1 MNGPDALAGV
11 RRGVRPMLPETS
23 TELAASAD
31 QDTAAGAVHGTA
43 AGADSPSPRGGASH
57 GPGGRG
63 RRERQGREQ
72 PDGTAK
78 RPAGRPARLS
88 LSNWPVST
96 RLAAVFVVAS
106 VTGLVF
112 GGLRVANAVTEANT
126 YSGTAQLAAL
136 AEQATSFAQ
145 AMENERDVSAGVA
158 AYSTLAAAAAADKAA
173 PKVTGPINAALARQN
188 AALIAAEQATDVQAG
203 RTGSLASAVGSAFPA
218 SIQSRAA
225 DVSAMVGAMPGLRSE
240 LIGQPTS
247 AVIANYSS
255 AIATLFVFN
264 DEITS
269 GSGDAQIADEVRAL
283 GALSR
288 AKDQAS
294 QLRAFVS
301 SALVEA
307 SVNDAGTGKRMA
319 GNPSGTPYNS
329 LGQQALGDAG
339 GLSML
344 TTAQGLEYADLAAFD
359 NAAAPATAN
368 AYLATVAGQPDTNVQ
383 LIEDFISETGDPRQ
397 TFEAVD
403 GHASLGFSQAT
414 VAATWY
420 TNASIEIGQMRTIEA
435 QLVGTIVA
443 RSQSLQQQALQSA
456 VLTAMVTGGA
466 VLLVL
471 LATALVG
478 RTLINP
484 LRRLQADALEIAAVR
499 LPARVAAAA
508 AGTEPGEE
516 PGMVEPVGVHS
527 TDEIGRVAR
536 AFDQVHAEAVRLAGN
551 EAQLRGSL
559 NAMFISLSR
568 RSVPL
573 IDRLGRMID
582 AMEQNED
589 DPDQLGNLFAMDH
602 LVTRMRR
609 NSENLLVL
617 AGEEPVRKW
626 SESVPLTDV
635 TRAAA
640 AEIEQYGRVA
650 LTVQPGIMVSGQVA
664 ADVVHLLAELI
675 ENATLFSP
683 RDTQVRVNVTELRS
697 GGVLIEVRDDG
708 VGISEVRLADMN
720 WRLDHPPV
728 LDVSISRHMGLYAV
742 SRLAARHGIR
752 VKLRPGTPQ
761 GLSALVWLPGG
772 LARHDH
778 TMPGGSHSRTLGT
791 FVVAPVTVRPTTLT
805 RHAVG
810 RHRNGLIGSG
820 EQPVLTG
827 RGEYGRVEYGRVEYG
842 RVEYGR
848 VEYVQGE
855 YVRGDTVRGDTVRG
869 DTVRGDIVRG
879 DTVRGD
885 TVRAEHAARPATAWF
900 AAKRP
905 SGDAAARPAEELAA
919 GWRSTTNGWP
929 TAAGQ
934 GMARQAGRDAGPAGR
949 YQTDEMAAIPEQ
961 AGQTTAGLPR
971 RVPRTSAYPGAGA
984 PDFGLPAD
992 LDGTP
997 VPALG
1002 APADGMAAPHDGP
1015 YREPAYQDQ
1024 ALSRRRS
1031 PEAARSRLSG
1041 FQLGSRE
1048 AVQAGSR
1055 ASHAPHAGEE
1065 NDR

>member
-11 RRGVRPMLPETS
+11 RRGVRLTLSETGAE
-23 TELAASAD
+23 TVASVD
-31 QDTAAGAVHGTA
+31 QDVAGAVPGTTS
-43 AGADSPSPRGGASH
+43 GADSPAGGGGASQ

-63 RRERQGREQ
+63 RRER
-72 PDGTAK
+72 PDRAPAEWTAK
-78 RPAGRPARLS
+78 RPADRPARLS

-112 GGLRVANAVTEANT
+112 GGLRVANAVGAANA
-126 YSGTAQLAAL
+126 YSRTAQLALL
-136 AEQATSFAQ
+136 AQQNTVLAQ
-145 AMENERDVSAGVA
+145 ALEDERDAYAGVT
-158 AYSTLAAAAAADKAA
+158 AYNALVASAAANKAGPA
-173 PKVTGPINAALARQN
+173 VTGPINAALASQT
-188 AALIAAEQATDVQAG
+188 AALAAAEQATDAQAK
-203 RTGSLASAVGSAFPA
+203 RTGVLAAAIGATFPA
-218 SIQSRAA
+218 SLQSRAA
-225 DVSAMVGAMPGLRSE
+225 DVAAMTGAMTGLRSE
-240 LIGQPTS
+240 VSTQPTS
-247 AVIANYSS
+247 AVISNYTS
-255 AIATLFVFN
+255 AIGLLFVFN

-269 GSGDAQIADEVRAL
+269 GSSDAQLADAVRAVD
-283 GALSR
+283 ALSR

-294 QLRAFVS
+294 QQRAFVY
-301 SALVEA
+301 SALLEA
-307 SVNDAGTGKRMA
+307 SVNNAGTGKRGA
-319 GNPSGTPYNS
+319 HSSGAPFNT
-329 LGQQALGDAG
+329 LGPQAVADAG
-339 GLSML
+339 GLPML
-344 TTAQGLEYADLAAFD
+344 TTAQGLASADLAAFD
-359 NAAAPATAN
+359 NAATSAQVN
-368 AYLATVAGQPDTNVQ
+368 DYLATVAGTADTNVQ
-383 LIEDFISETGDPRQ
+383 LIEEFISQTGDPRQ

-403 GHASLGFSQAT
+403 GHVSLGFSRST
-414 VAATWY
+414 VAVTWY
-420 TNASIEIGQMRTIEA
+420 TNASTVIGQMRTIES
-435 QLVGTIVA
+435 QMVGAIVA
-443 RSQSLQQQALQSA
+443 RSQLLQQQAMQSA
-456 VLTAMVTGGA
+456 VLTAIVTGAA

-484 LRRLQADALEIAAVR
+484 LRRLQADALEIAAIR

-508 AGTEPGEE
+508 AGTEAGEE
-516 PGMVEPVGVHS
+516 HGIVEPIGVQS

-573 IDRLGRMID
+573 IDRLARMID

-589 DPDQLGNLFAMDH
+589 DPDQLANLFAMDH

-635 TRAAA
+635 ARAAA
-640 AEIEQYGRVA
+640 AEIEQYGRVQ

-683 RDTQVRVNVTELRS
+683 RDTQVRVTVTELRS

-761 GLSALVWLPGG
+761 GLSALVWLPGA
-772 LARHDH
+772 LARHEH
-778 TMPGGSHSRTLGT
+778 NASGGSHSRTAGS
-791 FVVAPVTVRPTTLT
+791 FVIDPVAIRPTTLT

-810 RHRNGLIGSG
+810 RHRSNLLGSG
-820 EQPVLTG
+820 EQPALAW
-827 RGEYGRVEYGRVEYG
+827 RSDNARVDA
-842 RVEYGR
+842 
-848 VEYVQGE
+848 
-855 YVRGDTVRGDTVRG
+855 VRGD
-869 DTVRGDIVRG
+869 
-879 DTVRGD
+879 
-885 TVRAEHAARPATAWF
+885 HAARPATAWF

-905 SGDAAARPAEELAA
+905 SGDVAARSGEELAA
-919 GWRSTTNGWP
+919 GWRSTTGGWP
-929 TAAGQ
+929 AAPGRA
-934 GMARQAGRDAGPAGR
+934 MAAQAANHDTGPAGR
-949 YQTDEMAAIPEQ
+949 YATDELTAIRE
-961 AGQTTAGLPR
+961 QTTAGLPR
-971 RVPRTSAYPGAGA
+971 RVPRTSAHPAAGA
-984 PDFGLPAD
+984 PDYGLAAE
-992 LDGTP
+992 LDGIPAP
-997 VPALG
+997 VLG
-1002 APADGMAAPHDGP
+1002 APANGMTAPQGGP
-1015 YREPAYQDQ
+1015 YREPPYRDLAYQEQ
-1024 ALSRRRS
+1024 TPTRRRS

-1048 AVQAGSR
+1048 AVQAGPR
-1055 ASHAPHAGEE
+1055 AGQAPRAGEE
-1065 NDR
+1065 NSR

>member
-1 MNGPDALAGV
+1 
-11 RRGVRPMLPETS
+11 MLHETS
-23 TELAASAD
+23 TEMAASAD
-31 QDTAAGAVHGTA
+31 QDAAAGAVPGTA
-43 AGADSPSPRGGASH
+43 TGADSPPPRGGVSHDPGSH
-57 GPGGRG
+57 GW
-63 RRERQGREQ
+63 REQ
-72 PDGTAK
+72 PDGTAE
-78 RPAGRPARLS
+78 RPVKRPARLS

-106 VTGLVF
+106 VSGLVF
-112 GGLRVANAVTEANT
+112 GGLRVANAVTSANA
-126 YSGTAQLAAL
+126 YSRTAQLAAL
-136 AEQATSFAQ
+136 AQQATALAQ
-145 AMENERDVSAGVA
+145 AMENERDVDAGVA
-158 AYSTLAAAAAADKAA
+158 AYSALAAAATAGKAA
-173 PKVTGPINAALARQN
+173 PSVIGPINSALARQN
-188 AALIAAEQATDVQAG
+188 AALIAAEQATDVQAT
-203 RTGSLASAVGSAFPA
+203 RTGSLAGAIGSAFPA
-218 SIQSRAA
+218 SIQSRAG
-225 DVSAMVGAMPGLRSE
+225 DVSTMVSGMPGLRSE
-240 LIGQPTS
+240 LIGQRTS

-294 QLRAFVS
+294 QLRAFVN
-301 SALVEA
+301 SALLEA
-307 SVNDAGTGKRMA
+307 SVNNAATGKHAA
-319 GNPSGTPYNS
+319 GIPSGTPYNS
-329 LGQQALGDAG
+329 LGQQALADAG
-339 GLSML
+339 GLSVL

-403 GHASLGFSQAT
+403 GHASLGFNQST

-420 TNASIEIGQMRTIEA
+420 SNASRQIGQMRTIEA
-435 QLVGTIVA
+435 QLVGAIVA
-443 RSQSLQQQALQSA
+443 RSQSMQQQAMQSA
-456 VLTAMVTGGA
+456 VLTAMLTGGA

-516 PGMVEPVGVHS
+516 PAMVEPVGVQS

-573 IDRLGRMID
+573 IDRLARMID

-589 DPDQLGNLFAMDH
+589 DPDQLANLFAMDH

-683 RDTQVRVNVTELRS
+683 RDTQVRVTVTELRS

-778 TMPGGSHSRTLGT
+778 TMSGGSHSRTLGT
-791 FVVAPVTVRPTTLT
+791 FVVDQVAVRPITLT

-810 RHRNGLIGSG
+810 RHRSSLLGSG

-827 RGEYGRVEYGRVEYG
+827 RGEYA
-842 RVEYGR
+842 
-848 VEYVQGE
+848 
-855 YVRGDTVRGDTVRG
+855 RGDTVRGDMMRG
-869 DTVRGDIVRG
+869 DAGRG

-885 TVRAEHAARPATAWF
+885 TVRAEYATRPATAWF
-900 AAKRP
+900 TAKRP
-905 SGDAAARPAEELAA
+905 SDGAAARSTEEMAA
-919 GWRSTTNGWP
+919 GWRSATNGWP
-929 TAAGQ
+929 TAAGM

-971 RVPRTSAYPGAGA
+971 RVPRTSAHPGSGA

-992 LDGTP
+992 SNGTPVP

-1002 APADGMAAPHDGP
+1002 APADEMAAPYDGP
-1015 YREPAYQDQ
+1015 YREPAYREPAYQEQ

-1041 FQLGSRE
+1041 FQLGSRD
-1048 AVQAGSR
+1048 AVQAGLR

-1065 NDR
+1065 NSR

>member
-11 RRGVRPMLPETS
+11 RRGVRPTLPES

-31 QDTAAGAVHGTA
+31 QDTAAGAVHAAA

-57 GPGGRG
+57 GPGGHG

-72 PDGTAK
+72 PDRTAE
-78 RPAGRPARLS
+78 RLARRPARLS

-106 VTGLVF
+106 VSGLVF
-112 GGLRVANAVTEANT
+112 GGLRVANAVTAADA
-126 YSGTAQLAAL
+126 YSGTAQLAVL
-136 AEQATSFAQ
+136 AEQATSLAQ

-158 AYSTLAAAAAADKAA
+158 AYSALAAAAAADKAA
-173 PKVTGPINAALARQN
+173 PKVAGPINAALARQN

-203 RTGSLASAVGSAFPA
+203 RTGSLASAVGPAFPA

-225 DVSAMVGAMPGLRSE
+225 DVSAMVNAMPGLRSE

-255 AIATLFVFN
+255 AIASLFVFN

-269 GSGDAQIADEVRAL
+269 GSGDAQIADQVRAL

-294 QLRAFVS
+294 QLRGFVG

-329 LGQQALGDAG
+329 LGQQALADAG

-344 TTAQGLEYADLAAFD
+344 TTAQGLEFADLAAFD

-420 TNASIEIGQMRTIEA
+420 TNASIEIGQMRAIEA
-435 QLVGTIVA
+435 QLVGAIVA

-499 LPARVAAAA
+499 LPERVAAAA

-640 AEIEQYGRVA
+640 AEIEQYGRVT

-683 RDTQVRVNVTELRS
+683 RDTQVRVTVTELRS

-778 TMPGGSHSRTLGT
+778 TMSGGNHSRTLGT
-791 FVVAPVTVRPTTLT
+791 FVIDPVAVRPTTLT

-810 RHRNGLIGSG
+810 RHRSSLLGSG
-820 EQPVLTG
+820 EQAVLTG
-827 RGEYGRVEYGRVEYG
+827 GGEYVRGDTVRRDI
-842 RVEYGR
+842 
-848 VEYVQGE
+848 
-855 YVRGDTVRGDTVRG
+855 VRGDTVRGDTVRG
-869 DTVRGDIVRG
+869 DMVRA
-879 DTVRGD
+879 D

-905 SGDAAARPAEELAA
+905 SGDAAARPTQELAA

-934 GMARQAGRDAGPAGR
+934 GMARQAAGRDAGPAGR
-949 YQTDEMAAIPEQ
+949 YQTDEMAAVPEQ

-971 RVPRTSAYPGAGA
+971 RVPRTSAYPGTGM

-992 LDGTP
+992 LDGTPMP

-1015 YREPAYQDQ
+1015 YREPAYREPAYQDQ